1 MRIAPPQNSR
11 DRHTVTRVARDLKG
25 LMLIP
30 AGGLLTGIY
39 GLTAWDSRVGRI
51 LVEIAAAAI
60 VVGIGTCIRSP

>member
-1 MRIAPPQNSR
+1 
-11 DRHTVTRVARDLKG
+11 
-25 LMLIP
+25 MLIP